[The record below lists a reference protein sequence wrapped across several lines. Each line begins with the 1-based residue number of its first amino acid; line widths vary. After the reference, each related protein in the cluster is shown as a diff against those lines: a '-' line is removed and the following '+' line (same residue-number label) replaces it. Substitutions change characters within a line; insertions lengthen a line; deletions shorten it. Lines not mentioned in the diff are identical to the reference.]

1 LLEVDNVSKNFRT
14 VEAVKNLSFKIKPGT
29 IFGLLGPNG
38 AGKTTTMRM
47 LMNILKPDEGE
58 IRYNGISRLKIE
70 RKLFGYL
77 PEERGLYQP
86 AKVLN
91 LLIYFGMLN
100 RLSRHRAEVE
110 AIRFLDKL
118 GLTPYTK
125 HRINELSKGVQQ
137 KIQFI
142 IASLH
147 NPEVLI
153 LDEPFVGLDPINQIV
168 LRKIIQK
175 YKADGKVI
183 ILSTHQLSE
192 AEKLSDYICLINQGK
207 VILDGSLSDIKK
219 RYREDAFYIES
230 EEDLSFLRDINSI
243 EIIEERNQGYKIAF
257 NKKSSSRQKITQM
270 IFEKADVK
278 KFIQVE
284 PTLHDIFITLIRK
297 SPNKV
302 N

>member
-1 LLEVDNVSKNFRT
+1 MLEVDDISKSFRNI
-14 VEAVKNLSFKIKPGT
+14 EAVKNLSFKIKPGT

-47 LMNILKPDEGE
+47 LMNILEPDEGE
-58 IRYNGISRLKIE
+58 IRYNGISRQKID

-118 GLTPYTK
+118 GLTSYTK

-147 NPEVLI
+147 NPDVLI

-175 YKADGKVI
+175 FKTDGKVI
-183 ILSTHQLSE
+183 ILSTHQLTE
-192 AEKLSDYICLINQGK
+192 AEKLSDNICLINQGK
-207 VILDGSLSDIKK
+207 VILDGSLNEIKK

-230 EEDLSFLRDINSI
+230 EQDLSFLRDLNSI

-257 NKKSSSRQKITQM
+257 NKKSGSRQKITQL
-270 IFEKADVK
+270 IFEKAEVK

-284 PTLHDIFITLIRK
+284 PTLHDIFITLMRK
-297 SPNKV
+297 SPKKTK
-302 N
+302 